1 MKKTLLVSL
10 TFGLLLSGCND
21 EDSLGT
27 SEGTGVRFTSY
38 MVESRASD
46 TGWDAG
52 DEIGVYM
59 QADAA
64 SGYKKINV
72 KYANSNGDVNTFTSE
87 TPIVYSGNESTV
99 NFMAVYPFSSLV
111 TDGTYEFTLG
121 NTSLSQNDIMYAS
134 TTSVAAGTQNVK
146 LNFQHKLTKIVLQLN
161 DEDGNPVTG
170 ATISINKQR
179 ASGTLDVATGTI
191 TATGDYTSTLN
202 FSESNG
208 GYEAIVIPDE
218 GREGRS
224 VLIEANGRTYSYPV
238 GDIEFSEATKY
249 TFPVSLR
256 PAEPGEEEEGGGTII
271 KLDAVEFSIGD
282 WTEGK
287 TIGWI
292 ISTDAVISTED
303 KVETK
308 LETNLSLNVN
318 SSETIAPKS
327 DMTLETT
334 DVYSIE
340 YTRTDADLT
349 AATLIIT
356 QPNTAGSRAAQQTYT
371 LPAGLANGRLLFA
384 VGEFTN
390 GFSVSSTVA
399 LTLDTVSVY
408 SESVPEEDEPETP
421 SDTEKEVTVW
431 EGSQN
436 LGNWN
441 GTSIDY
447 SNADIL
453 AKTTVGSTLRF
464 YYTDKTEGAQ
474 LQFAGGAT
482 IDVTD
487 NTGYVDM
494 EVTAEIINAITE
506 NGNWP
511 YLNGQNMTVTRI
523 ALIPASGSGSDNPGG
538 ETPSQTEEIEVWTG
552 SHNLGNWSGTN
563 IPFTE
568 DILAKTTEGCTLRFY
583 YTDWTEGAQLQFAI
597 DGHIDVT
604 DDIGYVDM
612 EVTTEVITAL
622 TENNNPWMNGQNMT
636 ITRIALIPASG
647 SGSDNPGGETPS
659 QTEEIEVWTG
669 SHNLGNWSGTNIP
682 FTEDILA
689 KTTEGCT
696 LRFYYTDWTEG
707 AQLQFAIDGHI
718 DVTDDIGYV
727 DMEVTTEVITALTEN
742 NNPWMNGQNMTI
754 TRIVLI
760 CPAE

>member
-46 TGWDAG
+46 TAWEVG

-59 QADAA
+59 QNAASA
-64 SGYKKINV
+64 SGYQKINV
-72 KYANSNGDVNTFTSE
+72 KYANSDGNLNTFTSE
-87 TPIVYSGNESTV
+87 TPIEYSGNESTV
-99 NFMAVYPFSSLV
+99 NFMAVYPFSASV
-111 TDGTYEFTLG
+111 TSGNYTFTLG
-121 NTSLSQNDIMYAS
+121 NEGLSKNDIMYAS
-134 TTSVAAGTQNVK
+134 TTSVAAGTQNVT

-191 TATGDYTSTLN
+191 TATDDYTSTLQ
-202 FSESNG
+202 FAGSEG
-208 GYEAIVIPDE
+208 TYEAIVIPDE
-218 GREGRS
+218 GHEGRS
-224 VLIEANGRTYSYPV
+224 VLIEANGKKYSYPV
-238 GDIEFSEATKY
+238 GDIAFSGATKY

-256 PAEPGEEEEGGGTII
+256 PAEPGEEEEGGETLI
-271 KLDAVEFSIGD
+271 KLDAGKFSIDD

-292 ISTDAVISTED
+292 ISTDAEISTED

-308 LETNLSLNVN
+308 LATNQTLKEN
-318 SSETIAPKS
+318 SSVTIAPKS

-349 AATLIIT
+349 AATLIIS

-447 SNADIL
+447 TNADIL
-453 AKTTVGSTLRF
+453 AQTTEGSTLRF
-464 YYTDKTEGAQ
+464 YYTNRTENAQ
-474 LQFAGGAT
+474 LQFAGLNT

-487 NTGYVDM
+487 DTGYVDI
-494 EVTAEIINAITE
+494 EVTAEIIAAIAGA
-506 NGNWP
+506 GNWP
-511 YLNGQNMTVTRI
+511 YVNGQNMTVTRI

-552 SHNLGNWSGTN
+552 SHNLGSWDNGTSIDYTN
-563 IPFTE
+563 T
-568 DILAKTTEGCTLRFY
+568 DLLAKTTEGCTLRFY
-583 YTDWTEGAQLQFAI
+583 YTDWTEGAQIQFA
-597 DGHIDVT
+597 GLNTIDVT
-604 DDIGYVDM
+604 DNTGYVDM
-612 EVTTEVITAL
+612 EVTAELVTTIAGNQWPYL
-622 TENNNPWMNGQNMT
+622 NGRNMT
-636 ITRIALIPASG
+636 
-647 SGSDNPGGETPS
+647 
-659 QTEEIEVWTG
+659 V
-669 SHNLGNWSGTNIP
+669 
-682 FTEDILA
+682 
-689 KTTEGCT
+689 
-696 LRFYYTDWTEG
+696 
-707 AQLQFAIDGHI
+707 
-718 DVTDDIGYV
+718 
-727 DMEVTTEVITALTEN
+727 
-742 NNPWMNGQNMTI
+742 

-760 CPAE
+760 CPAGN

>member
-38 MVESRASD
+38 MVESRATD
-46 TGWDAG
+46 EAWETG

-59 QADAA
+59 QNAASA
-64 SGYKKINV
+64 SGYQKINV
-72 KYANSNGDVNTFTSE
+72 KYANSDGNLNTFTSE
-87 TPIVYSGNESTV
+87 TPIEYSGNESTV
-99 NFMAVYPFSSLV
+99 NFMAVYPFSASV
-111 TDGTYEFTLG
+111 TSGNYTFTLG
-121 NTSLSQNDIMYAS
+121 NEGLSKNDIMYAS
-134 TTSVAAGTQNVK
+134 TASVKAGTEDVTLEFK
-146 LNFQHKLTKIVLQLN
+146 HKLTKIVLQLK
-161 DEDGNPVTG
+161 DENGNPVKG
-170 ATISINKQR
+170 ASITIDKQR
-179 ASGTLDVATGTI
+179 VNGTLDVATGNVS
-191 TATGDYTSTLN
+191 ATEDYTSTLQ
-202 FSESNG
+202 FAGSDG
-208 GYEAIVIPDE
+208 TYEAIVIPDK
-218 GREGRS
+218 GHEGRS
-224 VLIEANGRTYSYPV
+224 VLIEANGKKYSYPV
-238 GDIEFSEATKY
+238 GDIAFSGATKY

-256 PAEPGEEEEGGGTII
+256 PAEPGEEEGGETII
-271 KLDAVEFSIGD
+271 KLDAVEFSIDD

-292 ISTDAVISTED
+292 ISTDAEISTEN
-303 KVETK
+303 KVETE
-308 LETNLSLNVN
+308 LVTNQPLNVN
-318 SSETIAPKS
+318 SSVTIAPKS

-349 AATLIIT
+349 AATLIIS

-384 VGEFTN
+384 VGEFTD

-399 LTLDTVSVY
+399 LTLDAVSVY

-421 SDTEKEVTVW
+421 SDTEEEVTVW

-506 NGNWP
+506 NGN
-511 YLNGQNMTVTRI
+511 
-523 ALIPASGSGSDNPGG
+523 
-538 ETPSQTEEIEVWTG
+538 
-552 SHNLGNWSGTN
+552 
-563 IPFTE
+563 
-568 DILAKTTEGCTLRFY
+568 
-583 YTDWTEGAQLQFAI
+583 
-597 DGHIDVT
+597 
-604 DDIGYVDM
+604 
-612 EVTTEVITAL
+612 
-622 TENNNPWMNGQNMT
+622 
-636 ITRIALIPASG
+636 
-647 SGSDNPGGETPS
+647 
-659 QTEEIEVWTG
+659 
-669 SHNLGNWSGTNIP
+669 
-682 FTEDILA
+682 
-689 KTTEGCT
+689 
-696 LRFYYTDWTEG
+696 
-707 AQLQFAIDGHI
+707 
-718 DVTDDIGYV
+718 
-727 DMEVTTEVITALTEN
+727 
-742 NNPWMNGQNMTI
+742 
-754 TRIVLI
+754 
-760 CPAE
+760 